1 MVSYPKDCSLY
12 CRIRYSVVLCA
23 ESVIA
28 RLQDRCSPVSGVI
41 FRSNQSYQKK
51 RKLSNKMEPSKFSF
65 VVRSKTIALS

>member
-51 RKLSNKMEPSKFSF
+51 GNCQTKWNRQNFPLWFE
-65 VVRSKTIALS
+65 VRQLP